1 MKRIG
6 LAMSAAI
13 FAVSCGSSDSGGGVQ
28 SIPLVEVDVST
39 SMSSGSE
46 DFETQQESSDAL
58 FAIDLNLSV
67 EVVDLGDRRYRLEPT
82 TDIGT
87 LIPGPVLTWDLD
99 SAAVE
104 VDFEGNCELLDAGRR
119 CTFGPFRL
127 DGSGP
132 VGLEPIVVELLGES
146 ATVVATLESQD
157 NSVADQANPD
167 DNVIS
172 IRIP

>member
-6 LAMSAAI
+6 LAMSAAV
-13 FAVSCGSSDSGGGVQ
+13 FAVSCGSSDSDGGGQ
-28 SIPLVEVDVST
+28 SVPPVEVDVST

-46 DFETQQESSDAL
+46 DFETQQESTDSLVAL
-58 FAIDLNLSV
+58 DLNLSV

-82 TDIGT
+82 TDIST

-99 SAAVE
+99 SSVIE
-104 VDFEGNCELLDAGRR
+104 VDFEGNCEHLDAGRR

-132 VGLEPIVVELLGES
+132 VGLEPIVVELLDES

-157 NSVADQANPD
+157 NGVENQINPD